1 MKLPEQHRWAEPGD
15 DGVLAELGNMAGEG
29 MPFYLWSKLAEPGQ
43 SAWGVGRERALR
55 ESGAFSYRNA
65 VIREAEGKVAATLI
79 GYPLDDDPEPVD
91 YSELPAMAA
100 PLQQLEDQVPG
111 TWYVNILAAYPEFR
125 GRGFGQEL
133 LSIAEML
140 ARDTARRGL
149 SIIVSDSN
157 AGARR
162 LYERIGFA
170 EVAQRPMVKEDWQN
184 PGENWVLLLK
194 KF

>member
-1 MKLPEQHRWAEPGD
+1 
-15 DGVLAELGNMAGEG
+15 
-29 MPFYLWSKLAEPGQ
+29 
-43 SAWGVGRERALR
+43 VGRERALR